1 MAQIYQLQE
10 AHQADRHFQDG
21 GERDP
26 EAAIVGEIAVRLLEI
41 AEVAGPTRATAIVQK
56 LSALSLVS
64 GEGFWLT
71 VKLLTGDLAELTKSY
86 AELGKENGRSK
97 QGEQQQRLRAL
108 AAMQTHFPELAQAVI
123 ELRQTRAAIP
133 AACE

>member
-64 GEGFWLT
+64 GE
-71 VKLLTGDLAELTKSY
+71 A
-86 AELGKENGRSK
+86 
-97 QGEQQQRLRAL
+97 
-108 AAMQTHFPELAQAVI
+108 
-123 ELRQTRAAIP
+123 
-133 AACE
+133 